1 MPKFGI
7 VFCAYNVEPYVHK
20 SLEPFLR
27 PWFWVSAVSVPFKEY
42 STQEDYRD
50 NTTEILR
57 NFTREWTEDGL
68 TTDHLDPFEIQLVD
82 SPEYIQEHEARN
94 LALDNL
100 KQQVDY
106 IWLVD
111 GDEIYTPKQ
120 INSIVKYVEDHP
132 AAWYRLC
139 LKNYVFD
146 TDSFMEEPFCPPRI
160 FSTHYNGDFNPRF
173 VWDNDMAYQRLGLN
187 SLVDYRQLSNLT
199 VPKEVAWVDHYS
211 WLNDEIGKRKV
222 EYQQK
227 HFGHC
232 SFKWVQNYASL
243 HDKGRLEFDEDY
255 FEKTGE
261 QKPKI
266 IYGRR

>member
-1 MPKFGI
+1 MPTFGI

-27 PWFWVSAVSVPFKEY
+27 PDFEVSAVSVPFAEY

-57 NFTREWTEDGL
+57 GYRNSHNQFR
-68 TTDHLDPFEIQLVD
+68 IRLVD
-82 SPEYIQEHEARN
+82 GPEYIQEHEARN
-94 LALDNL
+94 LAL
-100 KQQVDY
+100 QQLPNVDY

-111 GDEIYTPKQ
+111 GDEIYTPEQ
-120 INSIVKYVEDHP
+120 INNIVQFVQDNP
-132 AAWYRLC
+132 AAWYKLC
-139 LKNYVFD
+139 LKNYIFD
-146 TDSFMEEPFCPPRI
+146 TDSYMEEPFCPPRI
-160 FSTHYNGDFNPRF
+160 FSTHYNGDFSPRF
-173 VWDNDMAYQRLGLN
+173 VWDNDMAYHRIGTN
-187 SLVDYRQLSNLT
+187 GLVDYRQLTNLT
-199 VPKEVAWVDHYS
+199 VPQDIAWIDHYS

-232 SFKWVQNYASL
+232 IFKWEDEQL
-243 HDKGRLEFDEDY
+243 KFDDNY

-266 IYGRR
+266 IYGK